1 MTSWQQLRT
10 TSVVYEDEHI
20 IALNKPSGIAVIGA
34 SDGLD
39 IVTLAQQEAN
49 EILYPVHRIDKVT
62 SGLILFAKDLPSHG
76 VLTRQFA
83 KRTVEKS
90 YLALVHAGLP
100 SHGTIDLPLSVGRK
114 GRVRVAVPRDRIKQE
129 SDPARWTADASD
141 LLPTKHYPSH
151 TQFTV
156 VWSDETYSVLAIR
169 PLTGRR
175 HQIRVH
181 CAWIGYP
188 ILGDPL
194 FATPSTDEE
203 IPRTYLHSWRL
214 SIEAPWTTETRLQLE
229 ATPDADFWVPL
240 AESRSGFDATAVL
253 KRARKEA
260 L

>member
-1 MTSWQQLRT
+1 MTSWHSLCT

-20 IALNKPSGIAVIGA
+20 IALNKPPDIAVVGE
-34 SDGLD
+34 SQGLD
-39 IVTLAQQEAN
+39 IVMLAQQEAN
-49 EILYPVHRIDKVT
+49 EVLYPVHRIDKLT

-114 GRVRVAVPRDRIKQE
+114 GRVRVAVPRGRIKQE
-129 SDPARWTADASD
+129 SDPARWTVDASD
-141 LLPTKHYPSH
+141 LLPTKNYPSH

-156 VWSDETYSVLAIR
+156 AWGDDAYSVLAVR
-169 PLTGRR
+169 PPTGRR

-181 CAWIGYP
+181 LAWIGYP

-194 FATPSTDEE
+194 FAAPSADEQ

-214 SIEAPWTTETRLQLE
+214 TIEAPWTTETRLQLE
-229 ATPDADFWVPL
+229 AKPHEDFWVPL
-240 AESRSGFDATAVL
+240 AGMRDGFDATAVL
-253 KRARKEA
+253 EQAREETI
-260 L
+260 